1 MAARNVASFLST
13 SLINFDLQPLADGP
27 AHATEGSRQST
38 FTTNLQQQQREQQPQ
53 QQQQQQQVPDINA
66 SSATGL
72 VTATPAIVTAE
83 ADEPFSSMVTQLGG
97 ARSRQLLGG
106 GSQPPAQVVAA
117 AAAATE
123 AENSRQQTSRRR
135 DQVGNRESNSSSGK
149 EREGKETI
157 FGNRVRIR
165 REVIIT
171 YVKYEQLLLLF
182 RLDQG

>member
-66 SSATGL
+66 SSAPGL

-106 GSQPPAQVVAA
+106 GSQPPAQAT
-117 AAAATE
+117 AATE